1 MTLLALLRLCV
12 RFVLSQKGD
21 CEADIAPDFGNWKL
35 AQPGATVCREV
46 DWGAPAGLALI
57 WTRRPSSASM
67 CAETSPLGFVKI
79 VAPAVIQRAVAD
91 FDAVLPAAASGTLRS
106 GDLIRDVPGKTVGL
120 GRVLNAA
127 ASGKQQMIVF
137 IEIVQ
142 NAHVQSGAIPSAY
155 FVGSLMENL
164 TP

>member
-79 VAPAVIQRAVAD
+79 VAPARY
-91 FDAVLPAAASGTLRS
+91 PASCSRFRCGSAR
-106 GDLIRDVPGKTVGL
+106 RGL
-120 GRVLNAA
+120 GNVKVR
-127 ASGKQQMIVF
+127 
-137 IEIVQ
+137 
-142 NAHVQSGAIPSAY
+142 
-155 FVGSLMENL
+155 
-164 TP
+164 